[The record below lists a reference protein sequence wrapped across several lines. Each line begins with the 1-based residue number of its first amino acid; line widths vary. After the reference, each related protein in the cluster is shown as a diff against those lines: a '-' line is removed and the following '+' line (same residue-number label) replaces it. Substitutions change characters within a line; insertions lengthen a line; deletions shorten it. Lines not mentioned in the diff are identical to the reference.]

1 MTYRLSVLAALAIT
15 SAPVAAAATDGPWW
29 SDPAKGFAL
38 LSLIIFFAIVWRSG
52 GFKIITGALD
62 KRGEDIQSR
71 IDEAKALRDQAT
83 AMVAEAKRK
92 QKEASEEA
100 QAIVE
105 QAKKDA
111 EAMVAQAKDDLA
123 ARIERREALAEARI
137 ARAEEEAAA
146 EVRKAAADAA
156 TEATRR
162 LLASSGTGD
171 DVFDRAAGEIEKAL
185 N

>member
-1 MTYRLSVLAALAIT
+1 MPRISLLIAAALAL
-15 SAPVAAAATDGPWW
+15 APTAAAATDGPWW

-38 LSLIIFFAIVWRSG
+38 LSLIIFFAIVWRAG
-52 GFKIITGALD
+52 GFKTITGMLD
-62 KRGEDIQSR
+62 KRSEDIQSR
-71 IDEAKALRDQAT
+71 ITEAKALRDQAT
-83 AMVAEAKRK
+83 AMVADAKRK
-92 QKEASEEA
+92 QKEATEEA
-100 QAIVE
+100 SAIVA

-111 EAMVAQAKDDLA
+111 EAMVAQAKQDLS

-171 DVFDRAAGEIEKAL
+171 DVFERAAAEIEGAL

>member
-1 MTYRLSVLAALAIT
+1 MMSRIALLAALALST
-15 SAPVAAAATDGPWW
+15 APVAAAATDGPWW
-29 SDPAKGFAL
+29 SDPAKAFA
-38 LSLIIFFAIVWRSG
+38 IIALVVFFAIVWRFG
-52 GFKIITGALD
+52 GFKLITGALD
-62 KRGEDIQSR
+62 KRGEDIQAR

-100 QAIVE
+100 EAIVA

-111 EAMVAQAKDDLA
+111 EAMVAQAKEDLA

-171 DVFDRAAGEIEKAL
+171 DVFERAAGEIEKAL